1 MRASG
6 LKATRMATASGRDS
20 PETPILASGAITN
33 HMALEST
40 FGATETSTRAS
51 GRHVSGTVKDATS
64 SSVEMSMSESTLGVR
79 PKDTASILGKTETFI
94 QASFST
100 AKKTDKAAGKK
111 AGK

>member
-1 MRASG
+1 
-6 LKATRMATASGRDS
+6 
-20 PETPILASGAITN
+20 
-33 HMALEST
+33 
-40 FGATETSTRAS
+40 
-51 GRHVSGTVKDATS
+51 
-64 SSVEMSMSESTLGVR
+64 MSMSESTLGVR